1 MDNSLEWYKE
11 KKRARNYQSSNHI
24 VFLYPYIAV
33 KVIHGT
39 RFLLFHL

>member
-11 KKRARNYQSSNHI
+11 KKKAKNYQSSNQI
-24 VFLYPYIAV
+24 VSLYPNIAV